1 MCEQHKVFGLG
12 LPRTATSTL
21 AEALS
26 HYDIRTIHFPFALY
40 EEGTD
45 APVIQ
50 EYTAFVDTPIPLL
63 YRRLDERW
71 ANAKYILTTRDKDA
85 WLESMRW
92 LREEGGKIWQ
102 RRPAYDGYNQ
112 EFFGTTEFDEDRLS
126 AIYDEYHAGVR
137 SYFAGRDH
145 DLLTLDVTDSAST
158 KPLVDFLG
166 IDEEPISW
174 PQTNEAR
181 EPTVLQTLA
190 YQFEK
195 RQFMKAGTFLRTIDT
210 GLQRRF
216 GNE

>member
-1 MCEQHKVFGLG
+1 MRKQSKVFGLG

-26 HYDIRTIHFPFALY
+26 HHGIRTIHFPFALY
-40 EEGTD
+40 EEGVD
-45 APVIQ
+45 APVIR
-50 EYTAFVDTPIPLL
+50 EYSAFVDTPIPLL

-71 ANAKYILTTRDKDA
+71 ANAKYVLTTRDKGA

-102 RRPAYDGYNQ
+102 RRPAYDVYNR
-112 EFFGTTEFDEDRLS
+112 EFFGTVEFDEDRLS
-126 AIYDEYHAGVR
+126 AVYDEYHAGIR
-137 SYFAGRDH
+137 SHFSDREQ
-145 DLLTLDVTDSAST
+145 DLLTLNVTKST
-158 KPLVDFLG
+158 DTRDLIDFLG
-166 IDEEPISW
+166 IDDEPIPW
-174 PQTNEAR
+174 PRTNEAR

-195 RQFMKAGTFLRTIDT
+195 RQFIKAGTLLRTIDT

-216 GNE
+216 GNG